1 VYHPV
6 FRFISNYLIGH
17 TGTLETYLTNLGRK
31 FGTDVTPADADP
43 VPLTL

>member
-6 FRFISNYLIGH
+6 FRFISKYNIGH
-17 TGTLETYLTNLGRK
+17 SGTIDTYLTNLCRK
-31 FGTDVTPADADP
+31 FGADVTPADADP